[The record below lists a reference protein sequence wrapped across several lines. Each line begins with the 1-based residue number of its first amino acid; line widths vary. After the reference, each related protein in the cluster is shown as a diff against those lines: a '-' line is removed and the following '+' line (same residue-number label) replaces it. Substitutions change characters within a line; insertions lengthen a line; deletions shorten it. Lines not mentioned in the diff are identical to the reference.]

1 MKTFSVNEK
10 CIGCMACQRVAPAT
24 FEIKNRKAVVIH
36 QPVTDEENTLAEQAL
51 AACPTQA
58 IEAAANQVI
67 LSTDNVRAT
76 LERYPFLKTD
86 LLELSGKFKTMQNPV
101 LWNSLARHATFEHAA
116 KMTGVSICE
125 ILHFINKK
133 LGLEQALIQAFPNC
147 VQSTS
152 AQLEPVEDKLTVAEA
167 AALQKELQKYGQE
180 TATRVS
186 GQLAEGEEQVLDVRQ
201 MTTDPFDEIIKV
213 AYSVPLQGSFILV
226 QRFKPEPL
234 INMLSSMG
242 FSHQVLSD
250 DLGEARI
257 RFTKTEA
264 DAASSSE
271 GDLPALTIQSATPV
285 GYPIIMRL
293 LQSKRL
299 REKIR
304 IKELKVW
311 DETEKH
317 LGWIVNKRADISFSA
332 VITATKFKAMGVRM
346 PAVFVWDNFVLLT
359 RQANASSLKDLKGQ
373 TIHMPLFEDAP
384 PAKITRYLLE
394 SEGLDMAD
402 FNFVYGEP
410 FGRPK
415 EIMLAFLKGQA
426 QHVLLREPE
435 ASFTIAVAEK
445 NKMAYS
451 EISYSRLFNQANPGF
466 GKFPNAG
473 VIVKE
478 ELYEKY
484 PEVMAVFTEELQA
497 AISWV
502 KEHPHEAAALSYDM
516 MRTAPD
522 PVERFINRVHFE
534 YQSGEPLVAKMRDF
548 YTILHDHG
556 ILPVEVDEPLLHL
569 FRS

>member
-1 MKTFSVNEK
+1 MKTYSVNDQ

-24 FEIKNRKAVVIH
+24 FEIINRRAVITH
-36 QPVTDEENTLAEQAL
+36 QPATEEENELAEQAL

-58 IEAAANQVI
+58 IEASANQVV
-67 LSTDNVRAT
+67 LATDTVRAT

-86 LLELSGKFKTMQNPV
+86 LLELSGKFKTLQNPV

-133 LGLEQALIQAFPNC
+133 LGLEQALIQAFPKC

-152 AQLEPVEDKLTVAEA
+152 AHLEPVEDKLTVSEA
-167 AALQKELQKYGQE
+167 AVLQEELQKNSPEAASDVTGD
-180 TATRVS
+180 AV
-186 GQLAEGEEQVLDVRQ
+186 GAGEPVLDVRQ

-213 AYSVPLQGSFILV
+213 AYGIPLQGSFILV

-242 FSHQVLSD
+242 FNHQVLAD
-250 DLGEARI
+250 ELGETKI

-264 DAASSSE
+264 DVSAADES
-271 GDLPALTIQSATPV
+271 DLPALTIQSATPV

-332 VITATKFKAMGVRM
+332 VITATKFKSMGVRM
-346 PAVFVWDNFVLLT
+346 PAVFVWDNFILLT
-359 RQANASSLKDLKGQ
+359 RQTDAKSMQDLKGE

-394 SEGLDMAD
+394 SEGLSMAD

-466 GKFPNAG
+466 GLFPNAG

-484 PEVMAVFTEELQA
+484 PEVMAVFTEELRA
-497 AISWV
+497 AIEWV
-502 KEHPHEAAALSYDM
+502 KENPHEAAALSYDM

-522 PVERFINRVHFE
+522 HVERFINRVHFE

-556 ILPVEVDEPLLHL
+556 VLPVEVDQPLLHL